1 MMFHSIKKFVNHVT
15 TRFELPLCFL
25 SPALSVI
32 KNKDKFFKILRKPSP
47 SLHTIFL
54 TRSSSHW
61 NPRNS
66 LKMRWNN
73 KFNTFAWLNLT
84 IKNTNLKWGHILKL
98 MVKTYSKNINPNDI
112 NFTLNVQSIGPSL
125 LICAI
130 IA

>member
-15 TRFELPLCFL
+15 IRFELPLCFL

-98 MVKTYSKNINPNDI
+98 MVRTYSKNINPNDI